1 MKVKVNYPKERKVET
16 MEENNILGALK
27 VKDVVVKPKEEEVT
41 TTENIEDPVVEESE
55 DIGEDTVEE
64 ETVNIEEEPKTPEV
78 VPEVVTPSKEET
90 KDDGLNGF
98 KRIAVARMTHYTGL
112 TLFRFDMYYKEYAP
126 NSGTIA
132 LKNTV
137 NNFSEL
143 KTKNKKEVQELFAA
157 YGIIHWN
164 FPNSVIPVNNNVYAS
179 LNNVESLVNNQI
191 YISGIKK
198 GNYTFKI
205 DFVE

>member
-27 VKDVVVKPKEEEVT
+27 VKDVTVKPKEEETIEEVT
-41 TTENIEDPVVEESE
+41 DIEEPTETDSITEEE
-55 DIGEDTVEE
+55 PEQVEE
-64 ETVNIEEEPKTPEV
+64 EVKVPEVEV
-78 VPEVVTPSKEET
+78 VPETVIPKKDET

-98 KRIAVARMTHYTGL
+98 KRIAVARLTHYTGL

-164 FPNSVIPVNNNVYAS
+164 FPNSVIPVNTNVYAS
-179 LNNVESLVNNQI
+179 LNDVESLVNNQI